1 MVIGKNDNHKDHDLP
16 FTTLLQTARR
26 YNVKLNYDKLKFKCT
41 EVNFYGKTYTTD
53 GCKPAQ
59 NMVTAIAKMPPPSS
73 KKEVQSFIGMVN
85 YLTKF
90 LPRITEL
97 SETEN

>member
-1 MVIGKNDNHKDHDLP
+1 MIIGKNDNHKDHGLA
-16 FTTLLQTARR
+16 FTTLLHTARKC
-26 YNVKLNYDKLKFKCT
+26 NVKLNYNKLKFKCT

-59 NMVTAIAKMPPPSS
+59 NKIAAIVEMPPPTT

-90 LPRITEL
+90 SP
-97 SETEN
+97 